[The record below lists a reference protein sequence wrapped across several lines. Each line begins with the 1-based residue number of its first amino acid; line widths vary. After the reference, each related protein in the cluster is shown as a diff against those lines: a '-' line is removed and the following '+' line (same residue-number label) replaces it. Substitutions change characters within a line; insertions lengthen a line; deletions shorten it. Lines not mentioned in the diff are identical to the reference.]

1 MREQIRAGV
10 EMYARLQ
17 EETGTP
23 IVALLRER
31 SATVEQMDLFYQEA
45 YRAGVGTYPTVARA
59 ARAIA
64 LVLRW
69 RERRQGLPALF

>member
-1 MREQIRAGV
+1 
-10 EMYARLQ
+10 
-17 EETGTP
+17 
-23 IVALLRER
+23 
-31 SATVEQMDLFYQEA
+31 MDLFYQEA